1 MVDFK
6 DLIKA
11 GVHFGHRR
19 SVWSP
24 RMEPFIWGYKNN
36 VHLIDVSK
44 VAYHLEKA
52 AQFLE
57 NVAAENKPILWVGT
71 KKPAQSII
79 YAAATQLSMPYVT
92 HRWIGGTLSNY
103 SQVKKSVTKLL
114 HYEDILSKAEKYPY
128 YTKKEL
134 NTFQK
139 VVERLKK
146 NMGGI
151 VNLKLPLG
159 AIVLVDIKKE
169 ASALREAASMN
180 IPIVALV
187 DTNSDPS
194 LVDYIIPGNDDAP
207 RSIKFIVNYLEEA
220 VKRGQEA
227 AVVKK
232 EEAVEEVAEENAGGV
247 VEGIEIDEDEET
259 KSKRAAKKA
268 SEEIKRKVSKK
279 SVHKKQD
286 EEDREKS
293 PLTNN
298 KEPLAKIE
306 QRKLRPSRARIIKKV
321 E

>member
-6 DLIKA
+6 ELIKA

-24 RMEPFIWGYKNN
+24 RMEPFIWGFKNN

-57 NVAAENKPILWVGT
+57 KVAAENKSILWVGT
-71 KKPAQSII
+71 KKPAQSVI
-79 YAAATQLSMPYVT
+79 YETATQLGMPYVT

-114 HYEDILSKAEKYPY
+114 HYEDILAKAEKYPY

-146 NMGGI
+146 SMGGI
-151 VNLKLPLG
+151 VNLKWPLG
-159 AIVLVDIKKE
+159 AIVLIDIKKE
-169 ASALREAASMN
+169 LSALREAASMG
-180 IPIVALV
+180 IPIVSLV

-194 LVDYIIPGNDDAP
+194 LVDYVIPGNDDAP

-220 VKRGQEA
+220 VKRGKETA
-227 AVVKK
+227 AVKK
-232 EEAVEEVAEENAGGV
+232 EEAIAEEKVEVVGVEE
-247 VEGIEIDEDEET
+247 IEIDEEEEK
-259 KSKRAAKKA
+259 KSKRASKKA
-268 SEEIKRKVSKK
+268 SEEVKHKVIKK

-286 EEDREKS
+286 DEDREKNRS
-293 PLTNN
+293 E
-298 KEPLAKIE
+298 KSKGSIAKIE
-306 QRKLRPSRARIIKKV
+306 QRKASSSRG